1 MRLHPRQATPPDRAR
16 STRGLTGIN
25 FDINFL
31 DAMVSEMK
39 GWFRQQG
46 ESPSSQPVY
55 QVGTRCPVCG
65 EAMHIARLECDTCG
79 SALEGHFTL
88 GRLQRLTRE
97 QLQFVE
103 VFIKCRGKIKDVE
116 EELGVSYP
124 TVVARLNEVVQAMG
138 FEVRAEDGEIAARRQ
153 QILDDLAAGRITAA
167 EAAARLRAL

>member
-1 MRLHPRQATPPDRAR
+1 M
-16 STRGLTGIN
+16 
-25 FDINFL
+25 
-31 DAMVSEMK
+31 MSEMK
-39 GWFRQQG
+39 AWFRREG
-46 ESPSSQPVY
+46 DNPSPPPAY
-55 QVGTRCPVCG
+55 PVGTRCPVCG
-65 EAMHIARLECDTCG
+65 EAMHIARLECEACG

-138 FEVRAEDGEIAARRQ
+138 FEVRAEDGEIVARRQ
-153 QILDDLAAGRITAA
+153 QILDELAAGRITAA